1 MTKSSSAHCSKIVP
15 LLRGRDGLSTRVELA
30 EQRVLDVFNI
40 AWGTDMADDFE
51 HITSNISPTVGGA
64 TVDLFFTDEVIR
76 IVDPDLGTILW
87 ESDGTP
93 AAR

>member
-1 MTKSSSAHCSKIVP
+1 
-15 LLRGRDGLSTRVELA
+15 
-30 EQRVLDVFNI
+30 
-40 AWGTDMADDFE
+40 MADDFE

-87 ESDGTP
+87 ESYGTP